1 MSDPFDTPSP
11 FQPQPS
17 YQPQQPPR
25 PQQQPPYQQP
35 QPPYQQQQPQ
45 QPAYQQTP
53 PYQQAAPQSQQ
64 APPQY
69 QQAPPQYQQPA
80 AQFQQQAPYQ
90 QQGAGQPM
98 AGQSGLSDNAA
109 GGLAYVTVIPAI
121 IFLMVAP
128 YNQNRFVR
136 FHSWQSIMLA
146 ITWIVVFVGLI
157 VLGAIPGIRLMTIFI
172 NPLVDL
178 GFFVLWL
185 IVLIQAFTGKMFKLP
200 IIGDLA
206 EKQANS

>member
-17 YQPQQPPR
+17 YQPPQPPR
-25 PQQQPPYQQP
+25 PQQQ
-35 QPPYQQQQPQ
+35 QPPYPQQPPPFEQQQP
-45 QPAYQQTP
+45 PYQQTP
-53 PYQQAAPQSQQ
+53 PYQQA
-64 APPQY
+64 PPQY
-69 QQAPPQYQQPA
+69 
-80 AQFQQQAPYQ
+80 QQQAPYQ
-90 QQGAGQPM
+90 QPASMQP
-98 AGQSGLSDNAA
+98 AASQSGLSDNAA
-109 GGLAYVTVIPAI
+109 GGLAYVTIIPAI
-121 IFLMVAP
+121 IFLIVAP

-146 ITWIVVFVGLI
+146 IAWFVVEVGLI
-157 VLGAIPGIRLMTIFI
+157 VLGRIPGIG
-172 NPLVDL
+172 LVDL
-178 GFFVLWL
+178 FIGPLVGLAFFVLWL